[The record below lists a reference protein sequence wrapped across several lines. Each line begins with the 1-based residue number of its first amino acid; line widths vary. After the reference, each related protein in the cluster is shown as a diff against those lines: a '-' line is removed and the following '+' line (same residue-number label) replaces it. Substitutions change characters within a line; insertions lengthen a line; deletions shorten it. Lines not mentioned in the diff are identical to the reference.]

1 VANEPAEINRE
12 QLRYVGEKTALRFF
26 NLKDPKDLSRMEE
39 TITNNSVKAFVDDLE
54 GMNADDIK
62 KWLIDK
68 RGAADLEWE
77 VCYMVSGSMSV
88 KPEEFGEIQGFINFY
103 PDEPS
108 RELLPEKYREAK
120 QVIGIGYARY
130 PEGRHGQISGAIRQ
144 ACMEINKLKGNATMG
159 TPDMVIVALCR
170 EDNKA
175 SIKTIEDSCF
185 DNYGSVQVKN
195 EEGEDEKD
203 FLFILNWDRLNTRL
217 HTQAESSLLNAS
229 KADV

>member
-1 VANEPAEINRE
+1 MANEPAEINRE
-12 QLRYVGEKTALRFF
+12 QVRYVGEKTALRFF
-26 NLKDPKDLSRMEE
+26 NLKDPEDLNRMEE
-39 TITNNSVKAFVDDLE
+39 TITNNSVRAFVEGLG

-62 KWLIDK
+62 RWLTDK
-68 RGAADLEWE
+68 INAVPWE

-144 ACMEINKLKGNATMG
+144 SCMEINKLKGNATVG

-175 SIKTIEDSCF
+175 SIKTAEDACF
-185 DNYGSVQVKN
+185 DNYGVINGKDEQ
-195 EEGEDEKD
+195 GRDEKD
-203 FLFILNWDRLNTRL
+203 ILFILNWNRLNTRL
-217 HTQAESSLLNAS
+217 HNNSDRFVFPNAS
-229 KADV
+229 KVGV